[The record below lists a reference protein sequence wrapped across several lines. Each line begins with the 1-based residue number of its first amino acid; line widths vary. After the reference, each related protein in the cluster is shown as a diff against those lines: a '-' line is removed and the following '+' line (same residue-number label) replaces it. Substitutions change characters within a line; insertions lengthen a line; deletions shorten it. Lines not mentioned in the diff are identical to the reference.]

1 MFGPVD
7 VLHRKRRQ
15 LDMLSRPPIPRGNDE
30 IADVPVDVVGQE
42 ILYVAEVAIRCAD
55 VIAVDRDEAAQMR
68 IALTAIAVHV
78 RLTRCGFR

>member
-15 LDMLSRPPIPRGNDE
+15 LDMLSRPPIPGGNDE

-42 ILYVAEVAIRCAD
+42 ILYVAEVAVLAG
-55 VIAVDRDEAAQMR
+55 
-68 IALTAIAVHV
+68 T
-78 RLTRCGFR
+78 